1 MEPTT
6 IERFGCLEK
15 EEVLRC
21 VNSDAMIPNT
31 CILESESPF
40 WGYYERFTYE
50 TKPAYFYFVLEGNY
64 SLEKIWRIILKV
76 RKYFNHKFDA
86 VPGFLEIYNMKMQ
99 IIRFRNMES
108 PQDIYDLQ
116 KLFLAEGL
124 IFHKKMR
131 NVEGETGIIRLE
143 KFFFL
148 EPIGDMM
155 YMDVFEPHHGYF
167 IIPGH
172 FSWTKFKAITAQ
184 VQFDI
189 SLLYFDAA
197 NAFFYENHGIIDMV
211 RIYRE
216 GLTRDR
222 LFAIRNAYYKVINE
236 YYVEKAEHLII

>member
-1 MEPTT
+1 MEHTT

-21 VNSDAMIPNT
+21 LESELMIPNT

-40 WGYYERFTYE
+40 WGYYERFTYQ
-50 TKPAYFYFVLEGNY
+50 TKPVYLYFVLEGSY

-76 RKYFNHKFDA
+76 RKSFNHKFDA
-86 VPGFLEIYNMKMQ
+86 VPGFLEIFDLKLQ
-99 IIRFRNMES
+99 IIRFRNLDS
-108 PQDIYDLQ
+108 FDHIFQLQ
-116 KLFLAEGL
+116 QLFVSEGI
-124 IFHKKMR
+124 IFHKKIR
-131 NVEGETGIIRLE
+131 KVEGETGIIRLE
-143 KFFFL
+143 KSFFL

-172 FSWTKFKAITAQ
+172 FSWTKFKEITAQ

-189 SLLYFDAA
+189 NLLYFDAA
-197 NAFFYENHGIIDMV
+197 NAFFYENHTIIDMV

-216 GLTRDR
+216 DLTREK
-222 LFAIRNAYYKVINE
+222 LFAIRNGFYQVINE
-236 YYVEKAEHLII
+236 SFIDKYETVRS